1 MPSAR
6 SVARVLLAV
15 LGVALVALGL
25 AVGVPALGKE
35 GFSVGLAIGLA
46 VLSLAAGGAALGAVA
61 LLSGRGL
68 RPAQRVAL
76 KLAGVL
82 AVLAFVLPATGVFVA
97 PDLLYD
103 QFGLDAPVAA
113 ILAWLFLSL
122 GVLGVGALVALWR
135 AAELAYDELSY

>member
-46 VLSLAAGGAALGAVA
+46 LLSLAGGGAALGAAA

-68 RPAQRVAL
+68 RPAQRAGL

-82 AVLAFVLPATGVFVA
+82 AVLAFVLPATGIFVA

-103 QFGLDAPVAA
+103 QFGVAAPAAA
-113 ILAWLFLSL
+113 ILAWLYLSM
-122 GVLGVGALVALWR
+122 GALGVGALVALWR
-135 AAELAYDELSY
+135 AAELAYDAVAY